1 MPHPQAILLDGDQL
15 AGRLRGEM
23 KADAAQLIARGIQPK
38 MATVL
43 VGDDPASAS
52 YVARKHTDCAEIG
65 IAVEDIRLPATIT
78 SDELLAAIAALNAD
92 PSVHGFMVQ
101 LPLPSGLDEAA
112 MLEAVRPDKDID
124 GLHPINLGRLLAGRP
139 GFLPC
144 TPAAILTLIQAY
156 NIPLAGTEV
165 AIIGRGNLVG
175 RPLAMLLSQR
185 GINATITLLHSRS
198 RDLAAAT
205 LRADIVISAAG
216 VPDLITPEMVKP
228 GAAVIGVGITYLNGT
243 VTSDI
248 APGVA
253 DIVGWVTPPHG
264 SVGPLTRAMLLKNL
278 LHAAA
283 VETWPRG

>member
-1 MPHPQAILLDGDQL
+1 MPYPQAILLDGDRL

-52 YVARKHTDCAEIG
+52 YVARKHADCAEIG
-65 IAVEDIRLPATIT
+65 IAVDDKRLPATIT
-78 SDELLAAIAALNAD
+78 SDDLLAAIAALNAD

-101 LPLPSGLDEAA
+101 LPLPAELDEAA
-112 MLEAVRPDKDID
+112 MLEVVRPDKDID
-124 GLHPINLGRLLAGRP
+124 GLHPINLGRLLAGQP

-144 TPAAILTLIQAY
+144 TPAAILTLMEAY
-156 NIPLAGTEV
+156 DIPLAGAEV

-185 GINATITLLHSRS
+185 GIDATVTLLHSQS

-205 LRADIVISAAG
+205 RRADIIISAAG

-228 GAAVIGVGITYLNGT
+228 GAAVIGVGITYLNGAM
-243 VTSDI
+243 TSDI
-248 APGVA
+248 APGVSDVA
-253 DIVGWVTPPHG
+253 AWLTPPHG

-278 LHAAA
+278 LRAAA
-283 VETWPRG
+283 S

>member
-1 MPHPQAILLDGDQL
+1 MPQPQAILLDGDKL
-15 AGRLRGEM
+15 AERLRGEM
-23 KADAAQLIARGIQPK
+23 KADAAQLMARGIQPK
-38 MATVL
+38 LATLL

-52 YVARKHTDCAEIG
+52 YVARKHADCAEIG
-65 IAVEDIRLPATIT
+65 IAVEDMRLPATIT

-101 LPLPSGLDEAA
+101 LPLPGGLDEAA

-124 GLHPINLGRLLAGRP
+124 GLHPINLGRLLAGQP

-144 TPAAILTLIQAY
+144 TPAAILTLLQAY
-156 NIPLAGTEV
+156 DIPLAGAEV

-185 GINATITLLHSRS
+185 GIDATITLLHSQS

-205 LRADIVISAAG
+205 RRADIIISAAG

-228 GAAVIGVGITYLNGT
+228 GAAVIGVGISYVGGT
-243 VTSDI
+243 MTSDI
-248 APGVA
+248 ASDVA
-253 DIVGWVTPPHG
+253 NVAGWLTPPHG
-264 SVGPLTRAMLLKNL
+264 SVGALTRAMLLKNL
-278 LHAAA
+278 LRAAA
-283 VETWPRG
+283 GQ

>member
-1 MPHPQAILLDGDQL
+1 MPHPQAILLDGDAL

-52 YVARKHTDCAEIG
+52 YVARKHADCAEIG
-65 IAVEDIRLPATIT
+65 ITVEDMRLPATIT
-78 SDELLAAIAALNAD
+78 ADKLLAAIAALNAD

-101 LPLPSGLDEAA
+101 LPLPAGLDEAA

-124 GLHPINLGRLLAGRP
+124 GLHPINLGRLLAGQP

-144 TPAAILTLIQAY
+144 TPAAILTLLQAY
-156 NIPLAGTEV
+156 DIPLAGAEV
-165 AIIGRGNLVG
+165 AIVGRGNLVG

-185 GINATITLLHSRS
+185 GIDATVTLLHSQS

-205 LRADIVISAAG
+205 RRADFVISAAG

-228 GAAVIGVGITYLNGT
+228 GAAVIGVGITYLNGAM
-243 VTSDI
+243 TSDI

-253 DIVGWVTPPHG
+253 DVAAWLTPPHG

-278 LHAAA
+278 LLAAA
-283 VETWPRG
+283 RA

>member
-1 MPHPQAILLDGDQL
+1 MPEPQAILLDGDKL

-23 KADAAQLIARGIQPK
+23 KVDAARLIAHGIQPK

-52 YVARKHTDCAEIG
+52 YVARKHADCAEIG
-65 IAVEDIRLPATIT
+65 IAVEDMRLPATIS

-101 LPLPSGLDEAA
+101 LPLPAGLDEAA

-124 GLHPINLGRLLAGRP
+124 GLHPINLGRLLAGQP

-144 TPAAILTLIQAY
+144 TPAAILTLLQAY
-156 NIPLAGTEV
+156 DIPLAGAEV

-185 GINATITLLHSRS
+185 GVDATVTLLHSQS

-205 LRADIVISAAG
+205 RRADIVISAAG
-216 VPDLITPEMVKP
+216 IPDLVTAEMVKP
-228 GAAVIGVGITYLNGT
+228 GAAVVGVGISYVAG
-243 VTSDI
+243 VMTSDI
-248 APGVA
+248 AAGVA
-253 DIVGWVTPPHG
+253 QVAGWITPPHG
-264 SVGPLTRAMLLKNL
+264 SVGALTRAMLLRNL
-278 LHAAA
+278 LRAAA
-283 VETWPRG
+283 GQ